1 MSAAD
6 VTPKAY
12 IVLVNWCNPF
22 DTLECVQSLLQLDYP
37 DFRVVVC
44 DNGSTDNSMDV
55 FHAWAEGR
63 MSLCL
68 SRGTPGERYATLPCE
83 AKPPTIGFLDAQ
95 IIDGAYSVPA
105 DVALDIHSQFVFV
118 RIPEN
123 LGFAGGNNVGL
134 RYAQQAQDGDIYW
147 LLNNDTVV
155 DPASLSLISKKFGK
169 NPACGMV
176 GTTIF
181 HYIDSGEIQYACGA
195 EANKWLATIKPV
207 LEKKRSGQSVDH
219 FELAVEKRVS
229 YVSGASLAISARFI
243 DRVGFMEEI
252 YFLYYEELDWAVR
265 MPPDLRIGYA
275 SEAVVYHKEGA
286 VIGGK
291 TVSSGPKGYIAEHY
305 SARNKIIFTR
315 KHKLAALLPVVCMVL
330 LSALSRVLKG
340 RFRNAGIVVSA
351 LIEGLKA

>member
-1 MSAAD
+1 MSATG

-63 MSLCL
+63 MSLCI

-83 AKPPTIGFLDAQ
+83 AKPLTIDFLNAQ

-123 LGFAGGNNVGL
+123 LGFAGGNNIGL
-134 RYAQQAQDGDIYW
+134 RYAQQAQDGEIYW

-155 DPASLSLISKKFGK
+155 DPASLSQIAHKFIK
-169 NPACGMV
+169 NPAYGMV
-176 GTTIF
+176 GVTIF
-181 HYIDSGEIQYACGA
+181 HYNDPGEIQYACGA
-195 EANKWLATIKPV
+195 MANSWLATVKPIQDRR
-207 LEKKRSGQSVDH
+207 LPKASIDEFESGIEQ
-219 FELAVEKRVS
+219 RVS
-229 YVSGASLAISARFI
+229 YVSGASLAITSDFLG
-243 DRVGFMEEI
+243 RVGFMEEV
-252 YFLYYEELDWAVR
+252 YFLYYEELDWVAR
-265 MPPDLRIGYA
+265 MPLDLRIGYA

-291 TVSSGPKGYIAEHY
+291 TVSRGPKGHIAEYY
-305 SARNKIIFTR
+305 SARNKVLFTR
-315 KHKLAALLPVVCMVL
+315 KHNSIALLPVVCMVL
-330 LSALSRVLKG
+330 LSALSRGLKG
-340 RFRNAGIVVSA
+340 RIRNAAIVVSA
-351 LIEGLKA
+351 LTEGLRA